1 MTLKKF
7 WAANLKFLR
16 NRKKLS
22 QDTLSEQLGMS
33 RSKYNAHENGQTL
46 NPPVDDLIRIS
57 DYFRISID
65 NLLRMDLAG
74 LSEFKIRELEQG
86 GDTYRSGSQLRV
98 LAISVDKE
106 EQENMEY
113 VPVKAKAG
121 YRAGFNDPEFI
132 AALPKFSLPNL
143 PRSGTFRMFP
153 TTGDSMLPIPEGSDV
168 VCKFIQDWQQVKP
181 RTLCIVVLK
190 AEQDFVFKQVT
201 FEKDGTVLL
210 ASLNK
215 LYTAYQVPVSDIL
228 EIWQF
233 HSYQTRDVPE
243 PETDL
248 HTMAKAIREIQEDLR
263 KMKKN

>member
-7 WAANLKFLR
+7 WATNLKFLR

-33 RSKYNAHENGQTL
+33 RSKYNAHENGQSL
-46 NPPVDDLIRIS
+46 NPPVDDLVRIS

-65 NLLRMDLAG
+65 NLLRLDLAG
-74 LSEFKIRELEQG
+74 LSEFKLRELEQG
-86 GDTYRSGSQLRV
+86 SDSYRSGSQLRV
-98 LAISVDKE
+98 LAISVDNDEK
-106 EQENMEY
+106 ENMEY

-143 PRSGTFRMFP
+143 PKSGTFRMFP

-168 VCKFIQDWQQVKP
+168 VCKFVQDWQQLKP

-201 FEKDGTVLL
+201 FEKEGPVLL
-210 ASLNK
+210 ESMNK
-215 LYTAYQVPVSDIL
+215 VYAPYTVSVSDIL

-233 HSYQTRDVPE
+233 HSYQTREVPE
-243 PETDL
+243 PESDL
-248 HTMAKAIREIQEDLR
+248 QAMAKAIREIHEDLR
-263 KMKKN
+263 NMKKK